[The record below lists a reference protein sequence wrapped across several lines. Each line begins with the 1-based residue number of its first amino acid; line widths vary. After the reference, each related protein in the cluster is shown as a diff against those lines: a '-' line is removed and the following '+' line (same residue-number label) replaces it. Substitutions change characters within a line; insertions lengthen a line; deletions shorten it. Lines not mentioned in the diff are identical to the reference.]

1 MVLVMPKVGVFDM
14 INAHK
19 YTVGKYHLDEFG
31 NTEIE
36 SEFKSILKY
45 SPLHKISKE
54 VNYPITIIFTADND
68 DRVPPLHSYKF
79 AASLQNREAQ
89 KNPIYLITRKDL
101 GHYGGN
107 TYNKNVQENAEFYD
121 YLIYYLMK
129 SK

>member
-1 MVLVMPKVGVFDM
+1 M

-31 NTEIE
+31 NPEKE
-36 SEFKSILKY
+36 NEYKSLFSY
-45 SPLHKISKE
+45 SPLHKIKSD
-54 VNYPITIIFTADND
+54 VNYPTTIIFTADND

-79 AASLQNREAQ
+79 AAALQNREAQ
-89 KNPIYLITRKDL
+89 KNPIFLVTKKNL

-107 TYNKNVQENAEFYD
+107 TYQKNVEENAEFYD

-129 SK
+129 Q